1 MGQAMGRAGGGGR
14 GGPALLKGDFIVKGL
29 NEKQNKSNKRTD
41 VGLTGEPM
49 G

>member
-1 MGQAMGRAGGGGR
+1 MGRAGGGGR

-29 NEKQNKSNKRTD
+29 NEKQNKPTD

>member
-1 MGQAMGRAGGGGR
+1 MGKARGGGR
-14 GGPALLKGDFIVKGL
+14 GPALVKGDFIVKGL
-29 NEKQNKSNKRTD
+29 NEKRNKSNKRTD